1 VGIPFVKQKPQGKHR
16 QATHS
21 HLYSHIVLD
30 LNGYIDLWLNT
41 RLVHD
46 LYLKSMEGH
55 LLMIDCEK
63 TSCKIIFCINIF
75 PQVDTLV
82 GVVNCFPLRGI

>member
-1 VGIPFVKQKPQGKHR
+1 MV
-16 QATHS
+16 
-21 HLYSHIVLD
+21 HIFLD
-30 LNGYIDLWLNT
+30 LNGYIDPWINT

-63 TSCKIIFCINIF
+63 ISCKSLCNIF
-75 PQVDTLV
+75 L
-82 GVVNCFPLRGI
+82 LH

>member
-1 VGIPFVKQKPQGKHR
+1 M
-16 QATHS
+16 THI
-21 HLYSHIVLD
+21 LLD
-30 LNGYIDLWLNT
+30 LNDYIDPWLNT

-63 TSCKIIFCINIF
+63 LSCKIFFFCINKL
-75 PQVDTLV
+75 PQVAMLV
-82 GVVNCFPLRGI
+82 GAMDVSPQGFYHVKTSCVDL

>member
-1 VGIPFVKQKPQGKHR
+1 MVYI
-16 QATHS
+16 
-21 HLYSHIVLD
+21 LLD
-30 LNGYIDLWLNT
+30 LNDNIDLWPNT

-63 TSCKIIFCINIF
+63 LSCRIFFFWINIL
-75 PQVDTLV
+75 PQVSMLV
-82 GVVNCFPLRGI
+82 GVVDCFPPRGF

>member
-1 VGIPFVKQKPQGKHR
+1 MIHN
-16 QATHS
+16 
-21 HLYSHIVLD
+21 LLD
-30 LNGYIDLWLNT
+30 LNDYIDLWLNT

-63 TSCKIIFCINIF
+63 LSCKSLCKIFFCIIKF
-75 PQVDTLV
+75 LQVATLV
-82 GVVNCFPLRGI
+82 GALDVSP

>member
-1 VGIPFVKQKPQGKHR
+1 MV
-16 QATHS
+16 
-21 HLYSHIVLD
+21 HILLD
-30 LNGYIDLWLNT
+30 TNDYIDPWLNT

-63 TSCKIIFCINIF
+63 LICKIFFFCINIL
-75 PQVDTLV
+75 PQVGMLV
-82 GVVNCFPLRGI
+82 GAMDCFPL